1 VRCEATKHH
10 ADQEAFMPHANTPL
24 SELGRLR
31 MARFHVESGSTIRA
45 TAERFQISTTTVIRW
60 SKRYRAVLAAGRR
73 PTIRDMADVSS
84 RPHRCPA
91 RTHRRIERKVAHLRI
106 RRRLGPVQ
114 IAGRVGIPASTVHRI
129 LVREGLNRL
138 DHMDRATGQV
148 VRRYERDNPGD
159 LVHVDVKKFGLIP
172 PGGGWK
178 SLGRQQANPGRARR
192 KVERRARKNAR
203 GTGQSGYAYV
213 HSAVDDRSRLA
224 YSEVHD
230 DETAATCIA
239 FWERA
244 VAFYAEHGIH
254 VREILT
260 DNGVAYRSNAWRD
273 INTAMGLHVR
283 FTRPYRPQTNGKVE
297 RFHRTLR
304 DEWGYGKAYT
314 SESARRNALTSWLHI
329 YNHHRPHTALGGKP
343 PITRVTNLP
352 GQNT

>member
-1 VRCEATKHH
+1 
-10 ADQEAFMPHANTPL
+10 M

-45 TAERFQISTTTVIRW
+45 TAERFQVSTTTVVRW
-60 SKRYRAVLAAGRR
+60 SRRYRDVLDAGRR
-73 PTIRDMADVSS
+73 PAVQDMVDVSS
-84 RPHRCPA
+84 RPHRSPA
-91 RTHRRIERKVAHLRI
+91 RTHRRIERKVAHLRTK
-106 RRRLGPVQ
+106 RRLGPVQ

-129 LVREGLNRL
+129 LVRAGLNRL
-138 DHMDRATGQV
+138 DHMDRATGEV
-148 VRRYERDNPGD
+148 VRRYEREHPGD

-178 SLGRQQANPGRARR
+178 AHGRQQANPGRTRR
-192 KVERRARKNAR
+192 KILHRARTAAR
-203 GTGQSGYAYV
+203 GTGRSGFAFV

-230 DETAATCIA
+230 DETAATCLAFWQRAIA
-239 FWERA
+239 F
-244 VAFYAEHGIH
+244 FAEHGIT
-254 VREILT
+254 VREVIT
-260 DNGVAYRSNAWRD
+260 DNGVAYRSHAWRD
-273 INTAMGLHVR
+273 GNTDLGIRAR
-283 FTRPYRPQTNGKVE
+283 FTQPYRPQTNGKVE

-304 DEWGYGKAYT
+304 DEWGYAKAYR

-329 YNHHRPHTALGGKP
+329 YNHHRPHTAVGGHP